1 MAGKSKAERK
11 KSRARTTQ
19 AKAKDENA
27 PLEHQKEHGVKAGEI
42 DAVEPVT
49 VKIKNTQAV
58 VNGRPTYVDE
68 MVVATVRRVMDAEVF
83 AELEEEYWRT
93 RALEQI
99 VGAWR
104 RKTVGVGMKTFDP
117 NRVPGNGDLAAAVDF
132 NADLERVFDSWTL
145 RCKDREIDW
154 RVVTDRFCHGTSL
167 RVIEHTAKKRNGWA
181 KGEIIRAVDVWCE
194 LRKWVRKEKAA

>member
-11 KSRARTTQ
+11 RARNSRA
-19 AKAKDENA
+19 KVKDDNA
-27 PLEHQKEHGVKAGEI
+27 PLEHQKDNGVKTGEI
-42 DAVEPVT
+42 DGVQPVT
-49 VKIKNTQAV
+49 VKVKKTETVI
-58 VNGRPTYVDE
+58 NGRPVYVDHDI
-68 MVVATVRRVMDAEVF
+68 VATVRRSMDAEVF

-145 RCKDREIDW
+145 RCKDQEIDW

-167 RVIEHTAKKRNGWA
+167 RVIECTARKRNGWA
-181 KGEIIRAVDVWCE
+181 RGEIIRAVDVWCE